1 MHGMGMCIA
10 RGVHGRGRVVG
21 HVWGGM
27 YGRQGACMVVG
38 VHGGMYAGETA
49 TEADG
54 CEKVNSSDI

>member
-1 MHGMGMCIA
+1 M
-10 RGVHGRGRVVG
+10 
-21 HVWGGM
+21 WGGM
-27 YGRQGACMVVG
+27 CGRQGACMVGNMHGRGHAWGAGMVVG

>member
-1 MHGMGMCIA
+1 M
-10 RGVHGRGRVVG
+10 VVG
-21 HVWGGM
+21 RHGGA
-27 YGRQGACMVVG
+27 GMVVG